1 MRYDL
6 VNKVL
11 NDLKGIVPYKE
22 NIVWEDF
29 QSIRRLGCYNSNTNI
44 IKINTYLDDDQEILD
59 VMAHELIHAAG
70 VDNHR
75 LEFKEYMEKIN
86 SLGLGYNVHV
96 HYKTDKENTF
106 KKKQKEVREKRAQ
119 KAKNKPKKEYIV
131 WCEECG
137 HNYITTRKCHRLS
150 HYCCPKCMGRLR
162 QKQYKPGKTE
172 IRIHLH

>member
-6 VNKVL
+6 VEKVL
-11 NDLKGIVPYKE
+11 KDLKGVVPYKE

-29 QSIRRLGCYNSNTNI
+29 KSIRRLGSYNTITNK
-44 IKINTYLDDDQEILD
+44 IKINEYLDDDQEILD

-96 HYKTDKENTF
+96 KYKTDKENTF
-106 KKKQKEVREKRAQ
+106 KQKQKEAREKRKQ
-119 KAKNKPKKEYIV
+119 KAEKKPKKEYIV

-137 HNYITTRKCHRLS
+137 YFYISTRKCHKLRD
-150 HYCCPKCMGRLR
+150 YCCPKCTGKLR
-162 QKQYKPGKTE
+162 QKQYKEGKTS
-172 IRIHLH
+172 ITRKLF